1 MLYCG
6 EQIGTGQ
13 EPQVRSHATGFS
25 DAIVLLGID
34 SYCCM
39 RVEQ

>member
-13 EPQVRSHATGFS
+13 DPQVRLHRRSSLPFL
-25 DAIVLLGID
+25 I
-34 SYCCM
+34 C
-39 RVEQ
+39 